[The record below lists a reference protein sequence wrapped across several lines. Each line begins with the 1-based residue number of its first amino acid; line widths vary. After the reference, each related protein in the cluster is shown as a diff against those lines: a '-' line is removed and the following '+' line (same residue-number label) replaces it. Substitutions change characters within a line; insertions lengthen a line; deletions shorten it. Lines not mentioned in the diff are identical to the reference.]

1 MRVVKK
7 RWWRKWARVT
17 LAVDFVVAIVSVFVV
32 FVVVV
37 VVRVTFWGKRDWRF
51 QLTSSVIDFIGQKG
65 KGIGV

>member
-17 LAVDFVVAIVSVFVV
+17 LAVGFVVAIVSVFVV
-32 FVVVV
+32 VAIFVF
-37 VVRVTFWGKRDWRF
+37 RVTIWGKRDWWF
-51 QLTSSVIDFIGQKG
+51 QLASSVIDFIGQKG

>member
-17 LAVDFVVAIVSVFVV
+17 LAVGFVVAIVSVFVV
-32 FVVVV
+32 VVVA
-37 VVRVTFWGKRDWRF
+37 RVTIWGKRDWRF